1 MWAEYKSTLKVSL
14 CFLFFKFYND
24 TEDKVKF
31 WITKFGEF
39 GHLCFKIL
47 WLDFFLLENSWYNL
61 FALCIY
67 TNFHSN
73 QNWLN
78 FSRVKINIQT
88 FVQLL
93 QFTIK
98 AIFLCIYEERE
109 SFNIDIFFNL
119 QNWILPYTL
128 YIVILLKTA
137 VMIHYSIIYSFLKN
151 YNY

>member
-78 FSRVKINIQT
+78 FSRVKINIC
-88 FVQLL
+88 
-93 QFTIK
+93 TIITVHDK
-98 AIFLCIYEERE
+98 SYISMHLWRKRKFQYWY
-109 SFNIDIFFNL
+109 FFNL
-119 QNWILPYTL
+119 QNWILYTL

-137 VMIHYSIIYSFLKN
+137 IMIHYSIIYSSLKN

>member
-14 CFLFFKFYND
+14 CFLFLKFYND

-109 SFNIDIFFNL
+109 SFNTDIFSIYKIESYFHYLIYCHTFKNCSNDSL
-119 QNWILPYTL
+119 Q
-128 YIVILLKTA
+128 
-137 VMIHYSIIYSFLKN
+137 HYLFIP
-151 YNY
+151 

>member
-24 TEDKVKF
+24 IEDKVKF

-109 SFNIDIFFNL
+109 SFNTDIFSIYKIKSYFHYFIYCHTFKNCSNDSL
-119 QNWILPYTL
+119 QHYLFIL
-128 YIVILLKTA
+128 
-137 VMIHYSIIYSFLKN
+137 
-151 YNY
+151 

>member
-14 CFLFFKFYND
+14 CFLFLKFYND

-109 SFNIDIFFNL
+109 SFNTDIFSIYKIESYFHYFIYCHTFKNCSNDSL
-119 QNWILPYTL
+119 Q
-128 YIVILLKTA
+128 
-137 VMIHYSIIYSFLKN
+137 HYLFIP
-151 YNY
+151 

>member
-1 MWAEYKSTLKVSL
+1 MWAEYKSTLKISL
-14 CFLFFKFYND
+14 CFLFLKFYND

-61 FALCIY
+61 FAFCIY

-109 SFNIDIFFNL
+109 SFNTDIFSIYKIESYFHYFIYCHTFKNCSNDSL
-119 QNWILPYTL
+119 Q
-128 YIVILLKTA
+128 
-137 VMIHYSIIYSFLKN
+137 HYLFIP
-151 YNY
+151 

>member
-109 SFNIDIFFNL
+109 SFNTDIFSIYKIESYFHYLIYCYTFKNCNNDSL
-119 QNWILPYTL
+119 Q
-128 YIVILLKTA
+128 
-137 VMIHYSIIYSFLKN
+137 HYLFIP
-151 YNY
+151 